1 MTYKERIKLLKE
13 KKVQDTMAKIRQNGP
28 MDSDDYGSLA
38 LPEDF
43 SFQPAPNH
51 ESGGFFGVSGWSEN
65 FKRLMEIHP
74 IYVDPLEILCGRW
87 RVQLSSYNL
96 KWPHDRFPYGRLEP
110 EQERYGIIHGIGSD
124 THFAPDFKIGLSLG
138 FPGILE
144 KIRVCRKLHPERK
157 EFYDGEETVYLA
169 IMNWI
174 RRHVPEIR
182 RLMAAETDPEL
193 LRTLSQMLECN
204 ENLLFR
210 EPRTFLEA
218 CQWISWY
225 ASVSRI
231 YDRDGVGCM
240 LDVLLLPYYE
250 RDLAEGR
257 ITEEDAIFVLANLL
271 VVETHYYQ
279 LSGCD
284 EQGNDLTNKVSWL
297 VLEAAHRLNISA
309 NLTIRVHDKIDPAFF
324 RKGIEYLFT
333 DRHGWPRF
341 FGDRG
346 LVNYTKNQGV
356 TLPPFPK
363 NSASWW

>member
-1 MTYKERIKLLKE
+1 M
-13 KKVQDTMAKIRQNGP
+13 
-28 MDSDDYGSLA
+28 
-38 LPEDF
+38 
-43 SFQPAPNH
+43 
-51 ESGGFFGVSGWSEN
+51 
-65 FKRLMEIHP
+65 
-74 IYVDPLEILCGRW
+74 
-87 RVQLSSYNL
+87 
-96 KWPHDRFPYGRLEP
+96 
-110 EQERYGIIHGIGSD
+110 
-124 THFAPDFKIGLSLG
+124 
-138 FPGILE
+138 
-144 KIRVCRKLHPERK
+144 
-157 EFYDGEETVYLA
+157 YLA

-204 ENLLFR
+204 ENLLSR

-231 YDRDGVGCM
+231 YDRDGAGCM

-257 ITEEDAIFVLANLL
+257 ITEEDAIFVLATLL

-309 NLTIRVHDKIDPAFF
+309 NLTIRVHDKIDPSFF

-341 FGDRG
+341 SGDRG